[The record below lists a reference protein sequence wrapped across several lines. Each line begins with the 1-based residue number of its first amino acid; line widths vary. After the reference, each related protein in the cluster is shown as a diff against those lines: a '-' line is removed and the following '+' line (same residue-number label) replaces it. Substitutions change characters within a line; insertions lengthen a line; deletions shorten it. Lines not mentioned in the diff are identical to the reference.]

1 MLILVQRSVQ
11 RWKRQMLCDFG
22 CFHSEIPQERMKTV
36 KLELIKKWA
45 SRYPVPNFTKQGTH
59 IWHDTTSY
67 HFSRIFDFSEE
78 KSDNIPPISGRF
90 WPKPPGNCGHQTT
103 KQLWSSRLFPAH
115 AVRSDAWYGEHSV
128 QEQKETH
135 YHNVT
140 KLGIHL
146 ETLAANKV
154 NIEIKTKS
162 VEPKYGWVLLEL
174 AMHEF
179 VQHLREKFHWLSLCI
194 GSTDTTD
201 ASCRFR
207 WDQCRCQWFAVWIVV
222 SFYIGTK
229 N

>member
-1 MLILVQRSVQ
+1 MGQSL
-11 RWKRQMLCDFG
+11 
-22 CFHSEIPQERMKTV
+22 
-36 KLELIKKWA
+36 
-45 SRYPVPNFTKQGTH
+45 PVPNFTKQGTH

-78 KSDNIPPISGRF
+78 KSDNIPPISGRL
-90 WPKPPGNCGHQTT
+90 WPKPPGNCGRQTT
-103 KQLWSSRLFPAH
+103 KQLWSSRLFQAH

-135 YHNVT
+135 HHNVT

-146 ETLAANKV
+146 ETLPANEV

-179 VQHLREKFHWLSLCI
+179 CTQVSLAKSLHWIHGYNRCILRLQV
-194 GSTDTTD
+194 GSM
-201 ASCRFR
+201 SMP
-207 WDQCRCQWFAVWIVV
+207 VV
-222 SFYIGTK
+222 CCKDCGIFLYYWY
-229 N
+229 